1 MSISEEDMRKKIKD
15 AVREI
20 IEELIDKDEF
30 SEIIEDIALK
40 RAIDE
45 GLKTEQVPE
54 EKILKSLKK
63 WKLNLK
69 VCFLKDLKSIKDIK
83 IKQRTKDLIEEIKEV
98 KSIKNIKNLK
108 KLKIGKNYYRINIF
122 DYRIGMILESDNLI
136 FVRILNRK
144 DIYKYFP

>member
-1 MSISEEDMRKKIKD
+1 
-15 AVREI
+15 
-20 IEELIDKDEF
+20 
-30 SEIIEDIALK
+30 
-40 RAIDE
+40 
-45 GLKTEQVPE
+45 
-54 EKILKSLKK
+54 
-63 WKLNLK
+63 
-69 VCFLKDLKSIKDIK
+69 
-83 IKQRTKDLIEEIKEV
+83 KDLIEEIKEV

>member
-63 WKLNLK
+63 
-69 VCFLKDLKSIKDIK
+69 
-83 IKQRTKDLIEEIKEV
+83 
-98 KSIKNIKNLK
+98 
-108 KLKIGKNYYRINIF
+108 
-122 DYRIGMILESDNLI
+122 
-136 FVRILNRK
+136 
-144 DIYKYFP
+144 